1 MSTTA
6 DHTWPDL
13 ADAQFARDLVP
24 LEIARGWA
32 TAYREGPRDAR
43 FPSDPDAE
51 FFPRDMD
58 LIVAKIEI
66 DAKVI
71 AALREALVPF
81 AKMADQVDEWRKGT
95 GHFEGAFDAN
105 DLRRAREILATFEQ
119 TAGESK

>member
-71 AALREALVPF
+71 AALREALRF
-81 AKMADQVDEWRKGT
+81 AREQVDQNTHGRTWTLNKIDEV
-95 GHFEGAFDAN
+95 N
-105 DLRRAREILATFEQ
+105 EQ
-119 TAGESK
+119 TAGEKP